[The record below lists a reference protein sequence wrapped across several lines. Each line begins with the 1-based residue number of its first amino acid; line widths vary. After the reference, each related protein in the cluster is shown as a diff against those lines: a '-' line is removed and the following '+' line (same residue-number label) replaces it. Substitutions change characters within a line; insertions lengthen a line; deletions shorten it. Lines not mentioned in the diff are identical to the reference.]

1 MFETLYKDPA
11 TIERCRL
18 APLLKDRERYLC
30 AVLASGAVVEVA
42 RRVARAQLSWIC

>member
-11 TIERCRL
+11 TIAKYRL
-18 APLLKDRERYLC
+18 APLLEDRERYLR

-42 RRVARAQLSWIC
+42 RRVA